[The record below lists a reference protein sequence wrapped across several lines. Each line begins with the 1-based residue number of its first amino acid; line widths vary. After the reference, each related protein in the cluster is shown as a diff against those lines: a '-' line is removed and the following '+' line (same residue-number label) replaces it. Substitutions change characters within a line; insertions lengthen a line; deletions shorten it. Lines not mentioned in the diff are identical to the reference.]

1 MVVEV
6 DVLTYE
12 EASLLI
18 GAKFGAVDALGFEN
32 RKEIFRHSVV
42 IRVAPT

>member
-1 MVVEV
+1 MIVEV
-6 DVLTYE
+6 DVFTYE

-18 GAKFGAVDALGFEN
+18 GAKFGAVDTLSFEN
-32 RKEIFRHSVV
+32 GKEIFCHSIV

>member
-6 DVLTYE
+6 DVLTYVE
-12 EASLLI
+12 ESLLI
-18 GAKFGAVDALGFEN
+18 GAKFGSVDTFSFEN
-32 RKEIFRHSVV
+32 GKEIFCHSIV